1 MTNDTSTADS
11 SFSRDPNPQPDAQGQ
26 AALLLLE
33 SLIHSLLDNGA
44 LTKAQ
49 ALEAIASAIQVK
61 EESAGDRKEPAP
73 TLRKSLGLMANMKQ
87 SIEAHSGRYD
97 DEAQAGHQAGQ

>member
-11 SFSRDPNPQPDAQGQ
+11 AFSQDSDPQPDAQGQ

-49 ALEAIASAIQVK
+49 ALEAIESAMQVK
-61 EESAGDRKEPAP
+61 EESAEEKKEPAR
-73 TLRKSLGLMANMKQ
+73 TLRKSLGLMNNMKQ
-87 SIEAHSGRYD
+87 SIDAHSGRYD
-97 DEAQAGHQAGQ
+97 DKAQAGPPTGR